1 MSCTPIKNGFACNF
15 TDKWI
20 YICFE
25 HTTYIL
31 EFSKQFGPFFYR
43 LEGGKEIEIEFEFND
58 DHEPISNKFL
68 WDIFE
73 EWHYSETIKEFPK

>member
-1 MSCTPIKNGFACNF
+1 MPCTKIKDGFACSF
-15 TDKWI
+15 IDKWT

-31 EFSKQFGPFFYR
+31 EFSKFGPVFYR
-43 LEGGKEIEIEFEFND
+43 LESGKEIEIDIDFD
-58 DHEPISNKFL
+58 DDNRPTSNKFL

-73 EWHYSETIKEFPK
+73 EWHYK